1 MERQRRR
8 DLGVNHAMRLRGPSS
23 ASLLAM
29 TLVAESR
36 APRLSRRAMRIP
48 RTNNVYSQVIAP
60 DGLRPVLA
68 AVERALG
75 PGNASLYRSRAGG
88 AEVLRIRSDTADFES
103 LPLPGGIEHLLNGA
117 VAGSSDDVAGFARG

>member
-1 MERQRRR
+1 
-8 DLGVNHAMRLRGPSS
+8 
-23 ASLLAM
+23 
-29 TLVAESR
+29 
-36 APRLSRRAMRIP
+36 MRIP
-48 RTNNVYSQVIAP
+48 RTNNVYTQGIAP

-75 PGNASLYRSRAGG
+75 PGNASLYRARAGG

-117 VAGSSDDVAGFARG
+117 VAGSVEDVAAFARGFSAALVDAKVEHTIEVHDGRRVVLSLP